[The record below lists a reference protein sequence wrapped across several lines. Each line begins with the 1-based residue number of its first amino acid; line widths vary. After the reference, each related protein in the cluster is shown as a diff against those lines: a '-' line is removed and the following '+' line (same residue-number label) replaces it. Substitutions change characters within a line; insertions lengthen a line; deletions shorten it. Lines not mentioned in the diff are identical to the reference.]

1 MTKVTREFSFETAHM
16 LSNYGGPCKNLHGH
30 SYKLQVTL
38 KGGPKNS
45 VGESDSE
52 MVMDFT
58 DLKAIVEERVI
69 SKIDHAVVFSSKEHR
84 REAEEVLLWWAQM
97 YNMRHVVLNG
107 RSTCETIAAW
117 IHNQLAQAL
126 GGDIC
131 VRVWETAKSFA
142 EV

>member
-1 MTKVTREFSFETAHM
+1 MTKVTREFSFEAAHM
-16 LSNYGGPCKNLHGH
+16 LSGYEGQCQNLHGH

-38 KGGPKNS
+38 KGCPKNS
-45 VGESDSE
+45 TGESDSE

-58 DLKAIVEERVI
+58 DLKAIVEDRVI
-69 SKIDHAVVFSSKEHR
+69 SKVDHAVLFSSKKHR
-84 REAEEVLLWWAQM
+84 REAEEVLLQWAQT

-117 IHNQLAQAL
+117 IRSQLVQPL
-126 GGDIC
+126 GNNIC

>member
-1 MTKVTREFSFETAHM
+1 MMKVTREFSFETAHM
-16 LSNYGGPCKNLHGH
+16 LSNYDGPCKNLHGH

-45 VGESDSE
+45 AGEGDSE

-69 SKIDHAVVFSSKEHR
+69 SKVDHAVLFSSKEHR
-84 REAEEVLLWWAQM
+84 REAEEMLLQWAQI

-117 IHNQLAQAL
+117 IRSQLVPAL
-126 GGDIC
+126 GGDIY